1 MFVELK
7 IALRNVLNNK
17 KRSILHG
24 SIILVVSLLLFFS
37 DSAMNGVYNQSL
49 RGYLYLQSGHVAVEW
64 ESTRKIGD
72 MSAAK
77 FLIDSSFDSDNK
89 SDNKEAVR
97 KLKEYVTNNNE
108 NIEHVFYSIRKNAI
122 LKNDDKNNESI
133 ILYGLNAENKDM
145 IISTKTLSMA
155 EGQMLSD
162 NKNGICISMS
172 MAEDHNYKIGDK
184 ISLELYAK
192 DKSQIKCEFE
202 ITGIYNN
209 GAGYDNLYGFINHDR
224 LKELVKYEDDEFDLC
239 RIYLKDLKD
248 SETVASDIN
257 KYIGDCNDVLKAE
270 DYNTASVFYTS
281 ISKNL
286 KFFFVVFT
294 AFLLIMI
301 GLGMQSTLK
310 LNLFQRLREFG
321 TLRAIGYNKKRCFFI
336 VFLEVA
342 VLSFVVWAVSTIIGF
357 IIVLLININ
366 GIYLGSGTISYTLG
380 GEYLFFDVKIIDI
393 IKSFIIVMLFSLC
406 ATLAPGISI
415 CKRNIVDALSNR

>member
-224 LKELVKYEDDEFDLC
+224 LKELVKYEDDEFDL
-239 RIYLKDLKD
+239 
-248 SETVASDIN
+248 
-257 KYIGDCNDVLKAE
+257 
-270 DYNTASVFYTS
+270 
-281 ISKNL
+281 
-286 KFFFVVFT
+286 
-294 AFLLIMI
+294 
-301 GLGMQSTLK
+301 
-310 LNLFQRLREFG
+310 
-321 TLRAIGYNKKRCFFI
+321 
-336 VFLEVA
+336 
-342 VLSFVVWAVSTIIGF
+342 
-357 IIVLLININ
+357 
-366 GIYLGSGTISYTLG
+366 
-380 GEYLFFDVKIIDI
+380 
-393 IKSFIIVMLFSLC
+393 
-406 ATLAPGISI
+406 
-415 CKRNIVDALSNR
+415 